1 MEDPKH
7 IAAALVGAS
16 IRDRNPL
23 RLLENLAA
31 KIGYRDGYCI
41 YLTDADRVE
50 ISECIRFWKGQN

>member
-7 IAAALVGAS
+7 IAAALVMTS
-16 IRDRNPL
+16 IRDRDPIG
-23 RLLENLAA
+23 LLENLQA

-41 YLTDADRVE
+41 YLTDSDRVQ